1 MKKKIKKYLSNLLE
15 DELIT
20 KEQYYY
26 FLEAFMNAE
35 SQEEIMW
42 IDVDLEDTI
51 QENEFNKYK
60 ELMNN

>member
-20 KEQYYY
+20 KEQYDY

>member
-1 MKKKIKKYLSNLLE
+1 MKKKISHLLE

-20 KEQYYY
+20 KEQYDY

-51 QENEFNKYK
+51 MENEFGN
-60 ELMNN
+60 

>member
-1 MKKKIKKYLSNLLE
+1 MKKKIKKYLSHLLE
-15 DELIT
+15 DKLIT
-20 KEQYYY
+20 KEQYDY

-51 QENEFNKYK
+51 MENEFGN
-60 ELMNN
+60 

>member
-1 MKKKIKKYLSNLLE
+1 MKKKIRKYLSHLLE

-20 KEQYYY
+20 KEQYDY

-51 QENEFNKYK
+51 MENEFGN
-60 ELMNN
+60 

>member
-1 MKKKIKKYLSNLLE
+1 MKKKIRKYLSHLLE

-20 KEQYYY
+20 KEQYDY
-26 FLEAFMNAE
+26 FLEAFMDAK

-51 QENEFNKYK
+51 MENEFGN
-60 ELMNN
+60 